1 MPLIKGAIV
10 GSPGSRIW
18 AIWTHR
24 FYSLPSS
31 PSSSDNTLYI
41 LRLVIESQ
49 SSFATPSYPITNQGP
64 ELEFEQVS
72 QMKAVLESALTEA
85 AEWNLPLIK
94 LWDPTPFAQELIA
107 RTEIEHCKVVREEE
121 GIASLLWHGEGSGE
135 EDTLEW
141 LVNEKYAWC

>member
-10 GSPGSRIW
+10 GSRGSRIW

-31 PSSSDNTLYI
+31 PSSDNTLYI

-49 SSFATPSYPITNQGP
+49 SSFATPSHPITNQGP
-64 ELEFEQVS
+64 KLEFEQVS